1 MRALFLLGLCAL
13 VALPHQLRADA
24 FADGARAAMAGDYG
38 AAFGHWLPLAEAGD
52 ADAQYNLGNLLDRGL
67 GRAEDDAAAAE
78 WYRRAAGQGVVEA
91 MVNLGLIHE
100 IGRAGVARD
109 PAEAA
114 RWYEQAGAAGNAL
127 AQYKL
132 GEMYSTGT
140 GVPQDFAR
148 AAEWYERAVR
158 QDLAAAMYRLGTL
171 YAMGQ
176 GVEKDASVASEL
188 YERGETTTCMIR
200 GHEYEPLAM
209 RTARMSV
216 FFGG

>member
-1 MRALFLLGLCAL
+1 MRTLILLGLCAL
-13 VALPHQLRADA
+13 VALPQPLRADA
-24 FADGARAAMAGDYG
+24 FLDGARAAIAGDY
-38 AAFGHWLPLAEAGD
+38 ATAFGHWLPLAEGGD
-52 ADAQYNLGNLLDRGL
+52 ADAQYNLGNLYDRGL

-100 IGRAGVARD
+100 LGRAGVARD

-114 RWYEQAGAAGNAL
+114 RWYEEAGAAGNAL

-140 GVPQDFAR
+140 GVPQDFER

-158 QDLAAAMYRLGTL
+158 QNLAAAMYRLGTL

-176 GVEKDASVASEL
+176 GVAQDAGLASEL
-188 YERGETTTCMIR
+188 YERGEATTCMIR

-216 FFGG
+216 FVGG

>member
-1 MRALFLLGLCAL
+1 MRGLLVIGLCAFVL
-13 VALPHQLRADA
+13 WSQHVRADA
-24 FADGARAAMAGDYG
+24 FDDGARAAMAGDY
-38 AAFGHWLPLAEAGD
+38 ATAFGHWLPLAEAGD
-52 ADAQYNLGNLLDRGL
+52 ADAQYNLGNLFDRGL
-67 GRAEDDAAAAE
+67 GRPEDDATAQRWYEMAAA
-78 WYRRAAGQGVVEA
+78 QGVVEA

-100 IGRAGVARD
+100 LGRAGMARD

-114 RWYEQAGAAGNAL
+114 RWYERAGEAGNAL

-140 GVPQDFAR
+140 GVPLDHAR

-158 QDLAAAMYRLGTL
+158 QNLAAAMFRLGTL

-176 GVEKDASVASEL
+176 GVELDASIANEL
-188 YERGETTTCMIR
+188 YERAEATTCMIR

-216 FFGG
+216 FVGG

>member
-1 MRALFLLGLCAL
+1 
-13 VALPHQLRADA
+13 
-24 FADGARAAMAGDYG
+24 MAG
-38 AAFGHWLPLAEAGD
+38 
-52 ADAQYNLGNLLDRGL
+52 RGS
-67 GRAEDDAAAAE
+67 RAV
-78 WYRRAAGQGVVEA
+78 RRLVRIDICPEQ
-91 MVNLGLIHE
+91 
-100 IGRAGVARD
+100 RARH

-114 RWYEQAGAAGNAL
+114 RWYEEAGAAGNAL

-140 GVPQDFAR
+140 GVPQDFER

-158 QDLAAAMYRLGTL
+158 QNLAAAMYRLGTL

-176 GVEKDASVASEL
+176 GVAQDAGLASEL
-188 YERGETTTCMIR
+188 YERGEATTCMIR

-216 FFGG
+216 FVGG

>member
-1 MRALFLLGLCAL
+1 
-13 VALPHQLRADA
+13 
-24 FADGARAAMAGDYG
+24 
-38 AAFGHWLPLAEAGD
+38 
-52 ADAQYNLGNLLDRGL
+52 
-67 GRAEDDAAAAE
+67 
-78 WYRRAAGQGVVEA
+78 
-91 MVNLGLIHE
+91 
-100 IGRAGVARD
+100 
-109 PAEAA
+109 
-114 RWYEQAGAAGNAL
+114 
-127 AQYKL
+127 
-132 GEMYSTGT
+132 MYSTGT